1 MNGPLSHLS
10 VLELAEGFAGPYC
23 GKLLATYG
31 ARVIKVE
38 RPATG
43 DSTRSLG
50 PFVNEGGIEASVPF
64 LWLNMG
70 KESIVCDLETSQGR
84 EVVREL
90 ALAADVVI
98 ESFSPG
104 SLEETE
110 LSYGALSQQK
120 PRLVMTSVT
129 PFGQTGP
136 YSSYESDE
144 IVSYAAGGGM
154 YLTGEPGRPP
164 LTAGVPVASY
174 SAGMAAFAGTLTA
187 LFAAGTTGRGDHV
200 DVSIQEAMLD
210 NIEIALVEN
219 FHNGR
224 VAKRTGD
231 RHDLVPWRLYPCQ
244 DGWAAVVG
252 GPIRNFLGA
261 VDIFEE
267 PRLTEEKFRHVA
279 GRIQHR
285 QEFDDLIQPWLDSH
299 DREEI
304 LEAGRERGLAF
315 GVMYQPDE
323 VVNHPQHRAREFFHR
338 IDHPVAGEQVV
349 AGAPYR
355 FTDASMELRR
365 APLLG
370 EHTATVLMNDL
381 HIPRARFDQLA
392 HAGAIALHAGRE

>member
-1 MNGPLSHLS
+1 VSGPLSHLS
-10 VLELAEGFAGPYC
+10 VLELAEGYAGAYC

-50 PFVNEGGIEASVPF
+50 PFVNDGDIEASIPF

-70 KESIVCDLETSQGR
+70 KESVVCDIESSHGR

-98 ESFSPG
+98 ESFDPG
-104 SLEETE
+104 SREGTE

-136 YSSYESDE
+136 YSGYASDE
-144 IVSYAAGGGM
+144 LVSYAVGGGM
-154 YLTGEPGRPP
+154 YLTGDPGRPP
-164 LTAGVPVASY
+164 LAAGVPVASY
-174 SAGMAAFAGTLTA
+174 SAGMAAFVGTLTA

-219 FHNGR
+219 FHTGR

-231 RHDLVPWRLYPCQ
+231 RHNLVPWRLFRCH
-244 DGWAAVVG
+244 DGWAAVIG
-252 GPIRNFLGA
+252 GPIRKWLGA
-261 VDIFEE
+261 IDIFDE
-267 PRLTEEKFRHVA
+267 PRLAEEKFRHIA
-279 GRIQHR
+279 GRMEHR
-285 QEFDDLIQPWLDSH
+285 QELEELIQPWLDAH

-304 LEAGRERGLAF
+304 LDAGRERGLAF

-323 VVNHPQHRAREFFHR
+323 VLSHPQHRAREFFHR

-349 AGAPYR
+349 AGEPYR
-355 FTDASMELRR
+355 FVDASMEPRR

-370 EHTATVLMNDL
+370 EHTAKVLLDDL
-381 HIPRARFDQLA
+381 NLPRARFDQLA
-392 HAGAIALHAGRE
+392 HAGVIAHADGSE